1 MITDRFSPDDPLSMA
16 QGRHGEMI
24 IVQGH
29 DVRPA
34 RWDGDAAAIDAGMD
48 EPKSAPSVTAD
59 STVHYYVARVDV
71 QKPGA
76 VYYAPPAVLF
86 SVPSDSA
93 PDRFRSCTASAY
105 LSQAAVGEVLVKDG
119 GKYYST
125 PPSASLSDTH
135 GKGAILEA
143 VLDIPESPTGEPPDN
158 TQLRNWSIIEGPPYE
173 DEIDFPPIYKT
184 YFNTWSWV
192 DLPIDADG
200 VYEYTDKRYAICPDN
215 PSSFTVINV
224 KIPYSVSGS
233 TGTGAKLRVRFGG
246 NAITCECQQVAPG
259 RTLCFQTLVGA
270 WRIDGVSSAKR
281 GTGYKKKVTVTIQA
295 AQSWD
300 VEEQKWIT
308 ASRDRD
314 AIIEGE
320 SNVSSSAA
328 PRYSVKE
335 IKIVDPGSG
344 YLVVPQLKITSDSG
358 FGAYATC
365 TVKDGKIDKV
375 TLENGGGG
383 YKDAPKVEVVAGG
396 AEVFAVAR
404 PHLRGK
410 YQCYYR
416 YIDNTPEDRGGPIP
430 SSLSPVKEV
439 DASEGS
445 TRLIWDVPPPTGR
458 ASKLELWR
466 STGNQASTLYRVAVL
481 DVTAG
486 STDTGSDNNPLPGG
500 GGGGGGGTEC
510 PPENE
515 KTRWLVQT
523 PGCDGTRP
531 PPPTANIVIT
541 RQPSA
546 IKVWPRDS
554 NWYGDRP
561 HYEVSLAATGP
572 GTLSF
577 QWQGRHLAL
586 LNGTVTATDWVN
598 LPAGWTPDCP
608 FPPCSAAYEST
619 YDQFLRVYWEAF
631 RGGRNT
637 LFRDHRCIVSSS
649 QQGVASVTSSTI
661 TATTITQAS

>member
-1 MITDRFSPDDPLSMA
+1 MITDRFSADDPLSMA

-29 DVRPA
+29 GVRPA
-34 RWDGDAAAIDAGMD
+34 RWDGRGAAIDAGMD
-48 EPKSAPSVTAD
+48 APESAPSVTAD

-76 VYYAPPAVLF
+76 VYYAPPAVSF
-86 SVPSDSA
+86 SVPSDAA
-93 PDRFRSCTASAY
+93 PDRFRSAAAAAY

-135 GKGAILEA
+135 GKGAVLEA
-143 VLDIPESPTGEPPDN
+143 VLDIPDTGGEPPDN
-158 TQLRNWSIIEGPPYE
+158 TQLRYWSVIEGPPYE
-173 DEIDFPPIYKT
+173 DEVDFPPIYKT
-184 YFNTWSWV
+184 YFNTWGWV

-200 VYEYTDKRYAICPDN
+200 EYEYTDKRYAICPDN
-215 PSSFTVINV
+215 PNSFSIINV

-233 TGTGAKLRVRFGG
+233 TGTGAKLRVRFAG
-246 NAITCECQQVAPG
+246 NAITCECQQVGPG
-259 RTLCFQTLVGA
+259 QTLCIQTLVGA
-270 WRIDGVSSAKR
+270 WRIDSVSSAKR

-300 VEEQKWIT
+300 VESQKWVT
-308 ASRDRD
+308 AGRDRD
-314 AIIEGE
+314 AVIEGE
-320 SNVSSSAA
+320 SNTSSTAA

-365 TVKDGKIDKV
+365 TVKDGKIEKV

-383 YKDAPKVEVVAGG
+383 YKDAPKVEVIAGG

-416 YIDNTPEDRGGPIP
+416 YVDNTPDNKGGPIP

-439 DASEGS
+439 DAFDGS
-445 TRLIWDVPPPTGR
+445 TRLVWDVPAPNGR

-466 STGNQASTLYRVAVL
+466 STGNQATTLYRVAVL
-481 DVTAG
+481 DVAAG
-486 STDTGSDNNPLPGG
+486 STDTGSDNNPLPGANG
-500 GGGGGGGTEC
+500 GDPNC
-510 PPENE
+510 PPDNQ
-515 KTRWLVQT
+515 KFRWMWML
-523 PGCDGTRP
+523 PECDGTRP
-531 PPPTANIVIT
+531 PAPATTITIT
-541 RQPSA
+541 RQPTAKRVWADNWLFSA
-546 IKVWPRDS
+546 QP
-554 NWYGDRP
+554 Y
-561 HYEVSLAATGP
+561 YEVSLAATGP
-572 GTLSF
+572 GTLSY
-577 QWQGRHLAL
+577 QWQGRYLTL
-586 LNGTVTATDWVN
+586 LNGTVLASNWVT
-598 LPAGWTPDCP
+598 LPNGYAPDCTV
-608 FPPCSAAYEST
+608 PPCENAYAT
-619 YDQFLRVYWEAF
+619 NGDNFLRVYPDTA
-631 RGGRNT
+631 RGGKNT
-637 LFRDHRCIVSSS
+637 LFKEHRCIVTSSE
-649 QQGVASVTSSTI
+649 QGVASVTSATI
-661 TATTITQAS
+661 TATAITQAS